1 MQDVTNVLYEC
12 LGRVTHIQNEL
23 QRQSSAGL
31 MQTGV
36 QSRPQPTASSKTAAP
51 TVDEMMAKL
60 EKISTL
66 SEIG

>member
-23 QRQSSAGL
+23 QRQSSKGL
-31 MQTGV
+31 KHSAP
-36 QSRPQPTASSKTAAP
+36 QSTSQAPSEVPP
-51 TVDEMMAKL
+51 TVDEMMEKL
-60 EKISTL
+60 ERISTL